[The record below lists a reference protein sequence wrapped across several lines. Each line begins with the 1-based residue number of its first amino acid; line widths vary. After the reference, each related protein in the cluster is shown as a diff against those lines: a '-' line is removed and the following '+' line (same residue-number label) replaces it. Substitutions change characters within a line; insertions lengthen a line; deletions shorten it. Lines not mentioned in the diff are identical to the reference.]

1 MIFDFEMRKATVKWL
16 AEFDNIRYRVPEKEK
31 HVCFVQVAMLE
42 FSEDQRLTLLEEYM
56 QSIHGA
62 FFRWPSLDASESR
75 LDAMRRAVP
84 MSFATPALSGQCCA
98 KCGQQFQ
105 SRNALF
111 RHLRSTSS
119 ACASTLAPAPSAE
132 RRESR
137 LQVALV
143 VSYVEKPDGWEE
155 QLVAASLR
163 AFPLHPQE
171 PRPAPRVT
179 WASPPQRGPAKAN
192 VLGMR
197 LPKKAEGLEGPEI
210 LERIESH
217 LPVSSGVDLLGCV
230 EVPATFHAAR
240 SCEIERFEA
249 LLPWWILGEASEP
262 LEPYSANGVPFDRAL
277 ARRVKSG
284 LRQLRAGCHWQNFC
298 DRSLGRGDPP
308 SFSLNRL
315 SCTVAFPGWC
325 RIGVSVQ
332 RTLPGMVDRL
342 LGALV
347 LWCRGDVGT
356 TFLQESLAPR
366 SRILVP
372 KVPKCCFYL
381 LQPHMARFEHKHG
394 LQLTNDGSWKPRICE
409 ALVPLEQISTELQ
422 QLRTACIVNLRP
434 EKTQGGHVRLPQCD
448 MIRETVDGIMAED
461 AWSQHRRRRPQKT
474 RRKTTRLDWRSAEVR
489 RERRLDAQNGH
500 DLERESERQ
509 LAVAR
514 VRQKGVLNLW
524 REALLFHKAALWQ
537 QERPRLVMDI
547 TGQATDCAK
556 RMTGHRLHHI

>member
-1 MIFDFEMRKATVKWL
+1 MLFARPWMRLVATCSHL
-16 AEFDNIRYRVPEKEK
+16 GIRHRRPCADRAEHSLLPVLPGVPEKEK

-98 KCGQQFQ
+98 KCGQQLQ

-197 LPKKAEGLEGPEI
+197 LPKKAEGLEGREI

-422 QLRTACIVNLRP
+422 Q
-434 EKTQGGHVRLPQCD
+434 
-448 MIRETVDGIMAED
+448 
-461 AWSQHRRRRPQKT
+461 W
-474 RRKTTRLDWRSAEVR
+474 
-489 RERRLDAQNGH
+489 
-500 DLERESERQ
+500 LE
-509 LAVAR
+509 
-514 VRQKGVLNLW
+514 GC
-524 REALLFHKAALWQ
+524 
-537 QERPRLVMDI
+537 ERP
-547 TGQATDCAK
+547 A
-556 RMTGHRLHHI
+556 